1 MPLLSHSSK
10 PVPLSWQQLAAST
23 EELLHRSHPA
33 FRSVSV
39 SATDAELILSG
50 HLPSYY
56 FKQMAQTL
64 AADCKQGVSIVNQI
78 VVKRLTDSGV

>member
-1 MPLLSHSSK
+1 MPLLSHKSD
-10 PVPLSWQQLAAST
+10 PTPLSWQELAASS

-39 SATDAELILSG
+39 SASESELVLSG
-50 HLPSYY
+50 RLPSYY

-64 AADCKQGVSIVNQI
+64 VADCQHEVSIVNQI
-78 VVKRLTDSGV
+78 VVKRLKDTIG